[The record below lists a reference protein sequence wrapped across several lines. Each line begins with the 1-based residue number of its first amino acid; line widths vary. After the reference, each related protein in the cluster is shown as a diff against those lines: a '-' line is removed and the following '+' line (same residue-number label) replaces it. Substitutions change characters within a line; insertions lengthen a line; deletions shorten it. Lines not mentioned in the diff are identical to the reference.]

1 MAMFIKSHMEIQR
14 LSLNIGGC
22 IPEQIFLRGGGN
34 YSLRVMHHPEIDRLL
49 VLPPVEQLS
58 IRWVTCAMPT
68 DWCNKHGAWC
78 FATKLWPPCKLAY
91 ISLALVS
98 FIKSIRNHLL
108 ANGQQLGL
116 SRIRGGLLFH
126 EKDQQFDGVYC
137 VMETDDSCNGT
148 SRLIT
153 QRGSH
158 FADSNAG
165 SKTETSPRWP
175 NEVTC
180 MEVISDDFHES
191 LRHSRFLIRPA
202 RKNVTFHLM
211 WIDGLTAS
219 NAIRALDCEDFWGN
233 KLVRTVLGLN
243 EYAAPAFATNTVK
256 LGYQADPRNF
266 NNYEEWRDRLRHLL
280 QFSRWA
286 LQFVKIFLLPRTIE
300 KSELDPSLSNASGH
314 QREQSWGPNRVIT
327 VPDAPYQELLR
338 AVTDGEA
345 DQTILFVCEPAW
357 PCVVRGGDISPL
369 WESDLHTNSIEILD
383 RTTGLLLEY

>member
-1 MAMFIKSHMEIQR
+1 MFIKSKMEIQR

-22 IPEQIFLRGGGN
+22 IPEHNFFAGNGN

-91 ISLALVS
+91 TSLALVS
-98 FIKSIRNHLL
+98 FIKSIRDHLL

-116 SRIRGGLLFH
+116 SRIRGGLFFH
-126 EKDQQFDGVYC
+126 RKNQQFDSVYC

-153 QRGSH
+153 QRGSN

-191 LRHSRFLIRPA
+191 LRNSRFLIRPA

-219 NAIRALDCEDFWGN
+219 NATRALDCEDFWGN
-233 KLVRTVLGLN
+233 KLVRTVLGLT

-266 NNYEEWRDRLRHLL
+266 NNYEQWRDRLRHLL

-286 LQFVKIFLLPRTIE
+286 LQFAKMLLLPRTID
-300 KSELDPSLSNASGH
+300 KSELDPSLFNASDY
-314 QREQSWGPNRVIT
+314 QREQSGVPNRDIT
-327 VPDAPYQELLR
+327 VPDAPYRELLR
-338 AVTDGEA
+338 TVTDGEA
-345 DQTILFVCEPAW
+345 NQTILFVCEPAW

-369 WESDLHTNSIEILD
+369 WESHLHTNSIEILD